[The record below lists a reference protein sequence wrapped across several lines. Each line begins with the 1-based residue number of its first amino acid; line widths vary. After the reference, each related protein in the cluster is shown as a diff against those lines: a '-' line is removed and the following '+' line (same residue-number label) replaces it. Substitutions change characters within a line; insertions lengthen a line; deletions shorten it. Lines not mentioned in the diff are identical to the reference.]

1 MEAKISSTRKLEIYP
16 SKHTKDIETAETIF
30 IEDILKLKNEGD
42 SILLTRR
49 NASGLSCL
57 AYLESRPVE
66 KLAIPNGEFN
76 MNVEATVKL
85 TNEGENILRQHFK
98 SYPGLIK
105 IDEHKFYKTS
115 LWEIMHIFGGHVYNG
130 CQIPF
135 ENNAIMLA
143 VSV

>member
-1 MEAKISSTRKLEIYP
+1 MEAKVTSTRKLEVYP
-16 SKHTKDIETAETIF
+16 SKHNKEIETAETIF

-66 KLAIPNGEFN
+66 KLVIPNGDFN
-76 MNVEATVKL
+76 MNNEAMVKL
-85 TNEGENILRQHFK
+85 TKEGEKILREHFK
-98 SYPGLIK
+98 QYPRLIK
-105 IDEHKFYKTS
+105 IDENKIYKAS
-115 LWEIMHIFGGHVYNG
+115 LWEIMNIFGEHLHNG
-130 CQIPF
+130 CTIPF
-135 ENNAIMLA
+135 ENNSIAIA